1 MRQCVLLILFVV
13 LCCDRT
19 FAQQNKDSIVK
30 YLANTIENSKI
41 YTDRKEAKINSL
53 KEILS
58 DKKLPVSEVYHI
70 HLKLYEEYQ
79 KYKVDSAVT
88 YLLKNKKIATILNEP
103 LLQNEVNI
111 LLSRLFSIKGMYVE
125 ALDLLTSIDKSVLNQ
140 KMLCEYYDS
149 YYSFYSHYG
158 QSTNNIDYFNQSDR
172 YRDSLLLNLPPES
185 IEFEIESAIKNFYTQ
200 KKELSERQFLN
211 LLQKTTDKNPER
223 ALIAYFLGKI
233 HQEKGNID
241 MQEAYFSMSAITDI
255 QNAIKNNASL
265 QSLALTHY
273 ATGNLDMAYLFI
285 KMAIEDAIF
294 CNVRH
299 RAEEGTSFYTI
310 INTAYQQKERKQK
323 KTLQMYLV
331 LISILSLALVGALV
345 YVYKQ
350 VKKLIKIRKELRYS
364 NEQLA
369 KLNTDLSAMNRNLQ
383 EVNHIKEQYIA
394 HFFDLCSAYIDKIEN
409 YRKLLYKKA
418 NRNQFD
424 ELLKLLKSNTVEEK
438 EIEELYNNLDTIF
451 LSIYPTFVEEFNDL
465 LLEEE
470 KIIPKKGELLNTEL
484 RIFALIRLGITDS
497 NKIAE
502 FLRYSL
508 RTVYNYRT
516 KVRNKAKGERDE
528 FEEKVKTIGQWKV
541 T

>member
-1 MRQCVLLILFVV
+1 MKKHILLIFFVAF
-13 LCCDRT
+13 CCYNF

-30 YLANTIENSKI
+30 HLSNTIENSKI
-41 YTDRKEAKINSL
+41 YTNRKEVKINSL
-53 KEILS
+53 KELLS
-58 DKKLPVSEVYHI
+58 DKSLPTSEIYHI

-88 YLLKNKKIATILNEP
+88 YLLKNKKIATTLNEP
-103 LLQNEVNI
+103 ILKNEVNI

-125 ALDLLTSIDKSVLNQ
+125 ALDLLKSIDKSVLNQ

-172 YRDSLLLNLPPES
+172 YRDSLLLNLPSES

-200 KKELSERQFLN
+200 KKELSEKQFLN
-211 LLQKTTDKNPER
+211 LLSKTTDKNPER

-241 MQEAYFSMSAITDI
+241 MQEAYFSISAITDI

-273 ATGNLDMAYLFI
+273 ETGNLDMAYLFI

-310 INTAYQQKERKQK
+310 INTAYQQKEEKQK
-323 KTLQMYLV
+323 KTLQKYLL
-331 LISILSLALVGALV
+331 LISILSIALVVALG

-350 VKKLIKIRKELRYS
+350 VKKLIKIRKELHYS

-369 KLNTDLSAMNRNLQ
+369 KLNTDLLEMNRNLQ

-394 HFFDLCSAYIDKIEN
+394 HFFSLCSAYIDKIEN
-409 YRKLLYKKA
+409 YRKFLYKKA

-438 EIEELYNNLDTIF
+438 EIEELYKNLDTIF
-451 LSIYPTFVEEFNDL
+451 LSIYPNFVDEFNNL
-465 LLEEE
+465 LLDDE
-470 KIIPKKGELLNTEL
+470 KIVPKKGELLNTEL

-497 NKIAE
+497 NRIAE

-528 FEEKVKTIGQWKV
+528 FEEKVKTIGQWNVK
-541 T
+541 

>member
-13 LCCDRT
+13 LCCNRV
-19 FAQQNKDSIVK
+19 FAQQNRDSIVK

-41 YTDRKEAKINSL
+41 YIDRKETKINSL

-58 DKKLPVSEVYHI
+58 GKKLPVSEVYHI

-125 ALDLLTSIDKSVLNQ
+125 ALDLLTSIDKSALNQ

-158 QSTNNIDYFNQSDR
+158 QSTNNFNYFEQSNR
-172 YRDSLLLNLPPES
+172 YRDSLLLSLPPES
-185 IEFEIESAIKNFYTQ
+185 VEFQIESAIKNFYTQ
-200 KKELSERQFLN
+200 KKELSESQFLN

-233 HQEKGNID
+233 NQEKGDIGK
-241 MQEAYFSMSAITDI
+241 QEAYFAMSAITDI

-265 QSLALTHY
+265 QSLALTY
-273 ATGNLDMAYLFI
+273 YTTGNLNQAYQFI

-299 RAEEGTSFYTI
+299 RAEEGASFYTI
-310 INTAYQQKERKQK
+310 INTAYQQKEEKQK
-323 KTLQMYLV
+323 QTLQVYLL
-331 LISILSLALVGALV
+331 LISILSLALVVALV
-345 YVYKQ
+345 YVYRQ
-350 VKKLIKIRKELRYS
+350 MKKLVKIRKELYFS

-369 KLNTDLSAMNRNLQ
+369 KLNADLSEINRNLQ
-383 EVNHIKEQYIA
+383 EVNHIKEHYIA

-409 YRKLLYKKA
+409 YRKFLYKKA
-418 NRNQFD
+418 SRKQFD

-438 EIEELYNNLDTIF
+438 EIQELYKNLDTIF
-451 LSIYPTFVEEFNDL
+451 LSIYPNFVEEFNDL

-516 KVRNKAKGERDE
+516 KVRNKAKGERDA
-528 FEEKVKTIGQWKV
+528 FEENVKTIGQWKAK
-541 T
+541 